1 MTPLEAA
8 LFSWFH
14 GSMLPTLLRQF
25 DRASM
30 AHGIETRMPFMDWR
44 LVTYGFSLPETSKI
58 GGGVTKRVLRMAM
71 QGLVPDAIRLRTNKI
86 GFVSPVNAWTRGTLN
101 TWLRDLCASRSFL
114 DSEVWSGVEVRKV
127 LEQAISRQT
136 GIDSIWPIIHAHV
149 LEQAFKAQARRYR
162 SAPLL
167 ASSVQRRQTYEQP
180 AL

>member
-1 MTPLEAA
+1 
-8 LFSWFH
+8 
-14 GSMLPTLLRQF
+14 LRQF

-101 TWLRDLCASRSFL
+101 TWLRDLCSSRSFL
-114 DSEVWSGVEVRKV
+114 DSEVWSGAEVKKV

-136 GIDSIWPIIHAHV
+136 GIDPIWPIIHAHV

-162 SAPLL
+162 SAPSL
-167 ASSVQRRQTYEQP
+167 ACSRQRRQTYEQR
-180 AL
+180 AV

>member
-1 MTPLEAA
+1 
-8 LFSWFH
+8 
-14 GSMLPTLLRQF
+14 MLPTLLRQF

-44 LVTYGFSLPETSKI
+44 LVTYGFSLPEASKI

-86 GFVSPVNAWTRGTLN
+86 GFVSPVNAWTGGILT

-114 DSEVWSGVEVRKV
+114 DSEVWSGAAVRMV
-127 LEQAISRQT
+127 LEQAIARQT
-136 GIDSIWPIIHAHV
+136 GIDPIWPIIHAHV

-162 SAPLL
+162 STPPL
-167 ASSVQRRQTYEQP
+167 ASSRQRRQTYEQR
-180 AL
+180 AV